1 MPTNSSPSSLAAVPS
16 HDQPP
21 TLALSGGGARGAY
34 EAGAVHALAEA
45 GLRFPLVAGASIG
58 AINAAYYAQGDG
70 SPEHTARM
78 ADVWRSLA
86 ATRVL
91 EMNKVGAAKWLAILP
106 ALLMSR
112 GVAIGALMKAV
123 HSAPL
128 LSTKPVEAVLAEHI
142 DFALVGRGDIDIHVA
157 ALAAATPIADVV
169 AAPWRAMTFFR
180 LRDLAPDQARNAV
193 LASAAIPLAFPPR
206 EVNGTLYVD
215 AAYVLGPP
223 AQHLYDLGS
232 RRICSVFLTDN
243 SVQNRDDLPGATLFQ
258 VRPSTNIDLGLG
270 STFDF
275 SPDTVERLV
284 DLGYHDAQRQIK
296 QGREWVDAL
305 LSLRRGGDALEEST
319 GRLTPRAPRTFG
331 GPPDA

>member
-1 MPTNSSPSSLAAVPS
+1 MDRL
-16 HDQPP
+16 
-21 TLALSGGGARGAY
+21 
-34 EAGAVHALAEA
+34 
-45 GLRFPLVAGASIG
+45 
-58 AINAAYYAQGDG
+58 
-70 SPEHTARM
+70 
-78 ADVWRSLA
+78 
-86 ATRVL
+86 
-91 EMNKVGAAKWLAILP
+91 GAAKWLAILP
-106 ALLMSR
+106 ALLVSR
-112 GVAIGALMKAV
+112 GAALGTLMKAI
-123 HSAPL
+123 HSAPI
-128 LSTKPVEAVLAEHI
+128 LSTEPVEAVLAEHI
-142 DFALVGRGDIDIHVA
+142 DFERVGRGSIDIHVA

-169 AAPWRAMTFFR
+169 AAPWRVMTFFR

-223 AQHLYDLGS
+223 ARHLYELGS

-284 DLGYHDAQRQIK
+284 DLGHRDARRQLE
-296 QGREWVDAL
+296 QGREWTEAL
-305 LSLRRGGDALEEST
+305 LSSQATGQCAGGGD
-319 GRLTPRAPRTFG
+319 GRARASSS
-331 GPPDA
+331 